1 MKQTVKKITLNV
13 TEQYIIVGGESNHNK
28 PILLFLHGGPGVP
41 ELFTMKKEMQY
52 LEEKFVVI
60 YWEQRGAGKSYRV
73 KNLTLAQILLD
84 TEVLTKWLLE
94 VYNQDKL
101 YLMGHSW
108 GTFLGILAI
117 EKSPQL
123 YCAYMGI
130 GQVTNQYEA
139 EQNSLEWIKKEAIK
153 REDKKAIEKLST
165 LNIPSKSAST
175 KEWSSFLNLHRSYLW
190 KYGGSFYNQ
199 KGVLPRLAKNFL
211 FASEYSFLDKI
222 MFLPSAIYS
231 LKQLWADVVGISLF
245 DKIKKVEVP
254 VYIFQGLHDHQVSYT
269 LAKEFIDRLDAPK
282 KRFFVFEHSAHSP
295 HIEEN
300 DKFNKYIDEI
310 LDTKGNN

>member
-1 MKQTVKKITLNV
+1 MKQTIKKITINT
-13 TEQYIIVGGESNHNK
+13 TEQYIIVSGIPEENK
-28 PILLFLHGGPGVP
+28 PVLLFLHGGPGVP

-73 KNLTLAQILLD
+73 KDLTLEQILLD
-84 TEVLTKWLLE
+84 TEALTQWLLKE
-94 VYNQDKL
+94 YNQDKL

-108 GTFLGILAI
+108 GTLLGMLAI

-123 YCAYMGI
+123 YYAYMGI

-153 REDKKAIEKLST
+153 REDKKAIHKFST
-165 LNIPSKSAST
+165 LNMPSKNASI
-175 KEWSSFLNLHRSYLW
+175 KEWSDFLNLHRSYLW
-190 KYGGSFYNQ
+190 KYGGSFYNP
-199 KGVLPRLAKNFL
+199 KGVLPRLIKNFL
-211 FASEYSFLDKI
+211 FAREYSIIEKI

-231 LKQLWADVVGISLF
+231 LKQLWADVVGINLF
-245 DKIKKVEVP
+245 EEIKKVKVP
-254 VYIFQGLHDHQVSYT
+254 VYIFQGLHDYQVSYA
-269 LAKEFIDRLDAPK
+269 LAKEFIDRLDAPT
-282 KRFFVFEHSAHSP
+282 KRFFVFKNSAHSP

-300 DKFNKYIDEI
+300 DKFNECIDRV
-310 LDTKGNN
+310 LDDRRNK